1 MKIVQR
7 VQEIWSGHDID
18 GINPMTLNSDL
29 EIESVKFC
37 HRSCTPSH

>member
-18 GINPMTLNSDL
+18 GINPMTLNCDL
-29 EIESVKFC
+29 EIESVKLC